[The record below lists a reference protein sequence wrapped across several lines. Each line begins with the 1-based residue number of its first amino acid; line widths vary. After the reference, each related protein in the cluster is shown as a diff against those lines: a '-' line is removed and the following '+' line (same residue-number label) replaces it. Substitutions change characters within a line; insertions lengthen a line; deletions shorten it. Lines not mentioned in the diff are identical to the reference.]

1 MSGPQAVHK
10 DVVMREEL
18 SDPVRVLDVASG
30 IVARGGFERLTL
42 KSLGIAAG
50 VSQRSL
56 IRQFGTIQEA
66 LVLMLN
72 REFTGIYVSVVEHI
86 DRDPR
91 GGLLSRIYYYTLSAT
106 YERPLARMLYTVDR
120 DAMNSIMRSANSF
133 GYLPGV
139 GIRADFIESMQVA
152 GMARRD
158 IDASTIS
165 RMLTIYSAGLAL
177 TAPHDDLDRAVS
189 GVTEILARVVDVEV
203 ADTTPGKAAFYDWV
217 MSLSGA
223 R

>member
-1 MSGPQAVHK
+1 
-10 DVVMREEL
+10 
-18 SDPVRVLDVASG
+18 
-30 IVARGGFERLTL
+30 
-42 KSLGIAAG
+42 
-50 VSQRSL
+50 
-56 IRQFGTIQEA
+56 
-66 LVLMLN
+66 
-72 REFTGIYVSVVEHI
+72 
-86 DRDPR
+86 
-91 GGLLSRIYYYTLSAT
+91 
-106 YERPLARMLYTVDR
+106 MLYTVDR

-158 IDASTIS
+158 IDASTVS

-189 GVTEILARVVDVEV
+189 GVTEILSRVVDVEV

>member
-1 MSGPQAVHK
+1 MH
-10 DVVMREEL
+10 EEL

-91 GGLLSRIYYYTLSAT
+91 GGLLSRIYYYTLSAI

-189 GVTEILARVVDVEV
+189 GVTEILSRVVDVEV
-203 ADTTPGKAAFYDWV
+203 TDTTPGKAVFYDWA